1 MGQQENRCTGGVREK
16 NRFAFGVRT
25 PRVAQAVDNPKLS
38 AHITS
43 RMEVGFIVT
52 RKEQGRACVGT
63 GSGTAPRQ
71 PQGDVGCRL
80 HTVVAKEL
88 RRICEMST

>member
-1 MGQQENRCTGGVREK
+1 M
-16 NRFAFGVRT
+16 
-25 PRVAQAVDNPKLS
+25 DNPKLS

-63 GSGTAPRQ
+63 GSGTAARQ

-80 HTVVAKEL
+80 HAMVAKEL
-88 RRICEMST
+88 RRICETST